1 MMVVSRPFH
10 MPGFGPTAF
19 CGFLRACIAAA
30 LLYAGVLWLGYTT
43 SISDLILNAVA
54 LGAILEVDEMVFSA
68 LMPKK
73 LQLKVQDLEAIKV
86 QYGRMRSQVESV
98 CILAILGGLLAW
110 PWFTIV
116 DPLGKTMELVKQ
128 AHCGGHQDFVV
139 GLNEDQKMTVGFMS
153 VPFENSTGQTLTQ
166 LAIDDFIM
174 ARGLFA
180 KIIL

>member
-1 MMVVSRPFH
+1 M
-10 MPGFGPTAF
+10 
-19 CGFLRACIAAA
+19 
-30 LLYAGVLWLGYTT
+30 
-43 SISDLILNAVA
+43 ILNAVA

-86 QYGRMRSQVESV
+86 QYGRMRSQVESI
-98 CILAILGGLLAW
+98 CILAVLAGLLAW
-110 PWFTIV
+110 SWFTIV

-166 LAIDDFIM
+166 LAIDDFIWQEDCLP
-174 ARGLFA
+174 RKYCRTLSY
-180 KIIL
+180 